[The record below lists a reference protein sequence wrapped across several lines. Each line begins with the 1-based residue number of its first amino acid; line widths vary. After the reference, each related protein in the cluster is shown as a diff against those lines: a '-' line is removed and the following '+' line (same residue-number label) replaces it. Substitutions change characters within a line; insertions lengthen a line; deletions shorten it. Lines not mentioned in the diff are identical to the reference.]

1 MTWCLCIPALR
12 PAFCFSFSFF
22 WHARLHHY
30 WWFHLLATPETE
42 NILSINYQW
51 FLVKLLLLLLDSKE
65 DIQISGFGW
74 YSMSCCPAFIE
85 MVIVSEIF
93 SKDWNYKLQPLSI
106 FQTGYNC
113 FFILLHFSYCHH
125 LLFRYT
131 FPCDWKSSCELPTK
145 QTSLL
150 TSPVMWYISCYSVQ
164 CSCCSQPILV
174 GFVEMHFSKAMYHAG
189 AILIHGSVLKQSLMN
204 R

>member
-1 MTWCLCIPALR
+1 MTWCLCIPSLR

-51 FLVKLLLLLLDSKE
+51 FLVKVLLLLLDSKE
-65 DIQISGFGW
+65 DIQVSGFGW
-74 YSMSCCPAFIE
+74 YSMSCCPAFIG

-106 FQTGYNC
+106 FQTVYNC
-113 FFILLHFSYCHH
+113 FFILLHFQ
-125 LLFRYT
+125 LLSPFVV
-131 FPCDWKSSCELPTK
+131 PLHI
-145 QTSLL
+145 SLWL
-150 TSPVMWYISCYSVQ
+150 KEFLCITHKTNLSWQVLRCSTLAATVYSV
-164 CSCCSQPILV
+164 
-174 GFVEMHFSKAMYHAG
+174 HA
-189 AILIHGSVLKQSLMN
+189 AHSPSL
-204 R
+204 